1 MKIEAT
7 QQYLLTLSAEEYEAL
22 RPALEQLAAT
32 PSVKRRRR
40 KPFRIRVNAI
50 PIVQPTPVDEEAG
63 GLGAPFVAGAQIVI
77 KAPRIAQAMAV
88 DEEAANARL
97 LDAIRTDRV
106 PSLDELAELE
116 RRPRP
121 TSIAGQQVARPLF
134 ITPSGESPSST
145 ETTARIVP
153 TPRGKVAHDL
163 HAAQAKEA
171 TRVPAKDD
179 EPMSHI
185 GGD

>member
-121 TSIAGQQVARPLF
+121 TSVAGQQVAPLP

-145 ETTARIVP
+145 ETTARILP

-163 HAAQAKEA
+163 HAAQAKAA
-171 TRVPAKDD
+171 TRGPAKDG
-179 EPMSHI
+179 EAMSHFS
-185 GGD
+185 DD